1 MKQLIIKILL
11 TVVIIFLAY
20 LVVDSIRKPVEFK
33 KNKQQREQVV
43 IKRLID
49 IRNGQQLYKNFNGKY
64 MGSWDT
70 LIDFLQTAEIP
81 IVKITQDPE
90 DTTMTVKI
98 RDTIGYMNA
107 ADSIYH
113 KRFKVSNI
121 KYIPFT
127 EDKIFDMDAGIISK
141 GSVKVPVF
149 EAKAHYN
156 DILNGLDEQ
165 LVLNLVE
172 ERKALDK
179 YPGLKVGSMSEP
191 STDGNWELK

>member
-33 KNKQQREQVV
+33 KSKQQREQVV

-49 IRNGQQLYKNFNGKY
+49 IRDGQQLYKNFNGKY

-107 ADSIYH
+107 ADSLYH

-121 KYIPFT
+121 KYVPFT
-127 EDKIFDMDAGIISK
+127 EDKIFDMDAGIITK